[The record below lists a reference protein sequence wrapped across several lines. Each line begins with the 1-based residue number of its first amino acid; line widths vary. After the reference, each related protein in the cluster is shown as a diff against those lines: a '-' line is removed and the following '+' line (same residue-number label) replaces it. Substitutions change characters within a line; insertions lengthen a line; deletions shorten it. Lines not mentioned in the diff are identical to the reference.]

1 MAEWSNAADSKS
13 VVPIGYRGFES
24 LSLRHFLLPE
34 MNAPEAPQLQ
44 VQFDPSAARFGAS
57 RSQKRLEDDRLL
69 VGKGRYSAD
78 LEFANLA
85 WLVVVRSPH
94 AHAKIASIDLNECRK
109 APGVLAAW
117 TMADLRAD
125 KVGHIPFPPLFKRAD
140 GSPMAAPPRTP
151 LAEGRIHFA
160 GQAVAAVV
168 AATREQAI
176 DAAELVQADYEDLP
190 CVVDARAAVEAGAP
204 QVWPEATGNVAAEA
218 SYGKREEVD
227 KAFKAAAHVTTLE
240 LHNQRLIAMALEPR
254 CSIGVHEGGRTTLYT
269 QNQTPTG
276 TRELLGAVFGAKP
289 ADFRVVVGDIGGGF
303 GMKTGLTPEDALVC
317 YAARKLG
324 RPVKWLA
331 ERGEDFLAAHM
342 GRDQHSRARAAFD
355 GDGRLLALEVDTLG
369 NIGAVPVGS
378 SAIIPLVLGPKI
390 QTSVYHVPAVH
401 YRVRAVLTHTM
412 ATGAYRGAGRPEANY
427 LMERLMD
434 KAARE
439 LELDPADLR
448 RRNFIKPE
456 QFPYRTHLGEMYDV
470 GDFPAVLDK
479 LLLHADWQ
487 GFPGRQEESRKR
499 GKLRGRGLAAY
510 LEWTGALPTET
521 VDIEVDAEGYVTV
534 FSDTQAMGQGLETTY
549 AQLVTEALSVPI
561 EKIRIVQGDTDRAN
575 GVGSVGSRSAFVGG
589 SAVVAAGREVIVKG
603 KQLAADAREAAPA
616 DIEFRD
622 GGFRIK
628 GTDRAI
634 GFAEL
639 ASRQPARVI
648 RVSATQTPST
658 PSWPNG
664 AQACEVEVDPDTG
677 EVTIVSLASCDD
689 IGRIINRTIV
699 EGQIHGGIAQ
709 GVGQALCEQAV
720 YDGASGQLLTGSLMD
735 YCVPRADQFP
745 PMRAEFDESL
755 PCKTNL
761 LGVKGCGELGT
772 IGAVPAV
779 VNAVLDALRIDHL
792 EMPLTAEKVWRALQR
807 R

>member
-1 MAEWSNAADSKS
+1 
-13 VVPIGYRGFES
+13 
-24 LSLRHFLLPE
+24 
-34 MNAPEAPQLQ
+34 MNAPNTPDAPQLQ
-44 VQFDPSAARFGAS
+44 VQFDPAAARFGES
-57 RSQKRLEDDRLL
+57 RSQKRLEDERLL

-85 WLVVVRSPH
+85 WLALVRSPH
-94 AHAKIASIDLNECRK
+94 AHARVVSIDLQEAAR

-125 KVGHIPFPPLFKRAD
+125 GVRHIPFPPLFKRAD

-151 LAEGRIHFA
+151 LAEGRVYYA

-176 DAAELVQADYEDLP
+176 DAAERAQVEYEDLP
-190 CVVDARAAVEAGAP
+190 CVVDAKSALAPGAP
-204 QVWPEATGNVAAEA
+204 QVWPEAAGNVAAEA
-218 SYGKREEVD
+218 SYGNPVEVE
-227 KAFKAAAHVTTLE
+227 KALKEAAHVTQLE

-254 CSIGVHEGGRTTLYT
+254 CSIGVFEEGRTTLYT

-276 TRELLGAVFGAKP
+276 ARDLLGAVFGAAP
-289 ADFRVVVGDIGGGF
+289 AGFRVVVGDIGGGF

-317 YAARKLG
+317 HAARKLG

-331 ERGEDFLAAHM
+331 ERSEEFLAAHM
-342 GRDQHSRARAAFD
+342 GRDQHFRARLALD
-355 GDGRLLALEVDTLG
+355 RGGRILALEMDALG

-378 SAIIPLVLGPKI
+378 SAIIPLALGPKI
-390 QTSVYHVPAVH
+390 QTSVYHVPFVR

-439 LELDPADLR
+439 LGLDPAEIR
-448 RRNFIKPE
+448 RRNFIRPE
-456 QFPYRTHLGEMYDV
+456 QFPYRTHLGEVYDT
-470 GDFPAVLDK
+470 GDFSRVMDR
-479 LLLHADWQ
+479 LLETADWKNY
-487 GFPGRQEESRKR
+487 PVRAEASRKR
-499 GKLRGRGLAAY
+499 GKLRGRGLSVY

-521 VDIEVDAEGYVTV
+521 VDMEVDAEGNVTV
-534 FSDTQAMGQGLETTY
+534 FSGTQAMGQGLETTY
-549 AQLVTEALSVPI
+549 TQLVKEVLGI
-561 EKIRIVQGDTDRAN
+561 EGRHIKIVQGDTDRAN

-589 SAVVAAGREVIVKG
+589 SAVVAAGREVIVKCR
-603 KQLAADAREAAPA
+603 QLAADALEAAPA
-616 DIEFRD
+616 DVEFHEGRLA
-622 GGFRIK
+622 IA
-628 GTDRAI
+628 GTDRAVTM
-634 GFAEL
+634 AEL
-639 ASRQPARVI
+639 AARQPGRVV

-664 AQACEVEVDPDTG
+664 AQACEVEVDAETG
-677 EVTIVSLASCDD
+677 EVQLASIASVDD
-689 IGRIINRTIV
+689 IGRIINRMIV
-699 EGQIHGGIAQ
+699 EGQIQGGIAQ
-709 GVGQALCEQAV
+709 GVGQALYEQAV
-720 YDGASGQLLTGSLMD
+720 YDPASGQLLTGSLMD

-745 PMRAEFDESL
+745 PMRTDFDESL

-779 VNAVLDALRIDHL
+779 VNAVLDALRSRGVDHL
-792 EMPLTAEKVWRALQR
+792 EMPLTPEKVWRALQSR
-807 R
+807 